1 MSGNAAFDRQ
11 LAQAMIPRYNPSQA
25 LQQMQRQPV
34 QIQPWQ
40 SRVQNPIFGGT
51 IPMNFG
57 LPPGAQLPAGYQ
69 SPIARA
75 ANRPPPPS
83 AYVAPAAPAPVATGS
98 DWASTLGW
106 NPGGYFN
113 QGPGGGGGD

>member
-1 MSGNAAFDRQ
+1 MSGSAALDRQ
-11 LAQAMIPRYNPSQA
+11 IAQAMLPRYNPSQA

-75 ANRPPPPS
+75 SNRPPPPS
-83 AYVAPAAPAPVATGS
+83 FYAPPAPVEAAPAGDGWQS
-98 DWASTLGW
+98 SMGW
-106 NPGGYFN
+106 NPNGVYSQGHGGA
-113 QGPGGGGGD
+113 